1 MLLAILSSL
10 IYAAMAV
17 IDKRLID
24 RYMPSMGSYY
34 VWVGIGVL
42 VYGVAFLFVE
52 GVPDFSAGRHVAV
65 AGISGLAWGGAVAM
79 MFLGFKLQEVSR
91 ASAMVFTFPA
101 FVAIFA
107 VTFLGESLE
116 LLQWG
121 AICIVVIGATGITM
135 TGSATTGWTK
145 LTKIL
150 PGLLTASLLTAV
162 GHLTAKYALEELS
175 VWLVTSLHF
184 LGMAVVLLVFVRR
197 NTVKQLRQAMQ
208 HKEAVMLL
216 VLTEVFMAPL
226 AILLLIGAT
235 KLGPVSL
242 VATVTAT
249 RPIFVFVLSVALSM
263 PGLRLINESV
273 NRKTLVVKFA
283 SVSMIVGGV
292 AAI

>member
-1 MLLAILSSL
+1 MLLAICSSL
-10 IYAAMAV
+10 IYASMAV

-42 VYGVAFLFVE
+42 VYGITFLFVE
-52 GVPDFSAGRHVAV
+52 GAPDFSAGRHVAV
-65 AGISGLAWGGAVAM
+65 GAISGLAWGGAVAM

-107 VTFLGESLE
+107 VVFLDEVLE
-116 LLQWG
+116 PLQWL
-121 AICIVVIGATGITM
+121 AICVVVMGASLISM
-135 TGSATTGWTK
+135 TGSVTTGWTK
-145 LTKIL
+145 LTKVL
-150 PGLLTASLLTAV
+150 PVLLMASLLTAV

-184 LGMAVVLLVFVRR
+184 LGMAVVLLMFVRP
-197 NTVKQLRQAMQ
+197 NTVSHLRQAMR
-208 HKEAVMLL
+208 HKEAVLLL
-216 VLTEVFMAPL
+216 VVTEVLMAPV
-226 AILLLIGAT
+226 AILLLIWAT

-242 VATVTAT
+242 VATATAS
-249 RPIFVFVLSVALSM
+249 RPIFIFAFSVLLAL

-273 NRKTLVVKFA
+273 NRKTLVIKFA

-292 AAI
+292 AVI